1 MRSRTS
7 CFNGTVFRKNLT
19 RFAPVMALYTLVLLL
34 QTLMA
39 WTNCSEWDRGWV
51 FLYQV
56 DGIFQVTS
64 CINLVY
70 AALVAQL
77 LFGDLYTS
85 RMCNAL
91 HAMPLRRE
99 SWFVTNA
106 ASGLVYSL
114 VPSVVASVVLLPF
127 LRQTVVDGVWKIALL
142 YFVSSNLEYICFFGL
157 ALFATMLVGN
167 RFTMVAGYALLNF
180 GSGALYWLVRTA
192 YTPMLYGVVTPSAL
206 ATSLMPLSYMTNG
219 FLKFDIGD
227 CRDDFG
233 RLIPGVRGTFEIT
246 DNFGKLWVLALVG
259 IAFAVAALL
268 VYRRRN
274 LECAGD
280 AVCTPKLVPVFQVL
294 SALFIAV
301 GALAVASGLMNMGDK
316 LSLVTYAVLF
326 TGLLV
331 GWFAGKMLV
340 ERSAQVFQ
348 PKNWTGLGALALV
361 LVVTLG
367 LTKLD
372 VLNLEERMPELEA
385 VTSVELNGEKLE
397 DREDIEK
404 ILNLHALALEDRAE
418 EEGAYCLEEN
428 GEYVIWGDSTYRYWE
443 EGDPIPQQRIADRV
457 RLRYTL
463 ENGRTMERLYY
474 VWTDTP
480 AGGILKDFLT
490 SWEFVNKRT
499 IEVDGKETEALPLV
513 LATLEKINCNG
524 KSVEAEDLRSSPD
537 SLIRAI
543 QADCAAGTMAQNNRY
558 HEGEFTWVDI
568 YGDTNRQESL
578 YLFLSGTEYG
588 WEVEVFPDGT
598 NTLRWMRQNG
608 LIADGTTVSYEITTP
623 RYW

>member
-19 RFAPVMALYTLVLLL
+19 RFAPVMALYTLVLVLL
-34 QTLMA
+34 IFMA
-39 WTNCSEWDRGWV
+39 WSNSGDLERGLN
-51 FLYQV
+51 FTYQIN
-56 DGIFQVTS
+56 GIFEVTG
-64 CINLVY
+64 CVNLIY
-70 AALVAQL
+70 AGLIAQL
-77 LFGDLYTS
+77 LFGDLYNT

-99 SWFVTNA
+99 CWFVTNA

-280 AVCTPKLVPVFQVL
+280 AVCSPKLVPVFQVL
-294 SALFIAV
+294 SALFVAV
-301 GALAVASGLMNMGDK
+301 GILAILDGSFGDPGAG
-316 LSLVTYAVLF
+316 STYVILF
-326 TGLLV
+326 VGLLV

-340 ERSAQVFQ
+340 ERSVQVFQ
-348 PKNWTGLGALALV
+348 PKNWIGLGALALV
-361 LVVTLG
+361 LAVSLG

-372 VLNLEERMPELEA
+372 VLNLEERMPVAET
-385 VTSVELNGEKLE
+385 VTSVTLNGDKLE

-404 ILNLHALALEDRAE
+404 ILNLHALALEDRVE
-418 EEGAYCLEEN
+418 QEGAYCLEEN
-428 GEYVIWGDSTYRYWE
+428 GEYVRWQESSYRYWE
-443 EGDPIPQQRIADRV
+443 EGDPIPQQRLADCL
-457 RLRYTL
+457 RLDYTL
-463 ENGRTMERLYY
+463 ENGRHVKRNYC

-490 SWEFVNKRT
+490 SWEFVNDRT
-499 IEVDGKETEALPLV
+499 IDVDGKKTEALPLV
-513 LATLEKINCNG
+513 LATLDKIYCNG
-524 KSVEAEDLRSSPD
+524 KTVEAEDLRSSPD

-543 QADCAAGTMAQNNRY
+543 QADCAAGTMAQNSRY
-558 HEGEFTWVDI
+558 HEGEFTWTDA
-568 YGDTNRQESL
+568 YGDTNCQESL
-578 YLFLSGTEYG
+578 YLSLSGTEYG
-588 WEVEVFPDGT
+588 WEVEVYPDST

-608 LIADGTTVSYEITTP
+608 LIADGVTVSYEITYP

>member
-106 ASGLVYSL
+106 ASGLAYSL
-114 VPSVVASVVLLPF
+114 VPSAVAAIVFLPF
-127 LRQTVVDGVWKIALL
+127 LSQTVLEGSWKIAVL
-142 YFVSSNLEYICFFGL
+142 YFLVENLGYICFFGL

-180 GSGALYWLVRTA
+180 GSGALYWLVNTA
-192 YTPMLYGVVTPSAL
+192 YTPMLYGVVTPSTL
-206 ATSLMPLSYMTNG
+206 ATALMPVSYLTQS
-219 FLKFDIGD
+219 FLELDIEK
-227 CRDDFG
+227 CRDNFG
-233 RLIPGVRGTFEIT
+233 RMIPGARGTFEIT
-246 DNFGKLWVLALVG
+246 DNVNAMWVLALVG
-259 IAFAVAALL
+259 IAFAVVALL

-280 AVCTPKLVPVFQVL
+280 AVCSPKLVPVFQVL
-294 SALFIAV
+294 SALFVAV
-301 GALAVASGLMNMGDK
+301 GILAILDGSFGDPGAG
-316 LSLVTYAVLF
+316 STYVILF
-326 TGLLV
+326 VGLLV

-372 VLNLEERMPELEA
+372 VLNLEERMPAPET
-385 VTSVELNGEKLE
+385 VTSVTLNGDKLE

-404 ILNLHALALEDRAE
+404 ILNLHALALEDRVE
-418 EEGAYCLEEN
+418 QEGAYCLEEN
-428 GEYVIWGDSTYRYWE
+428 GEYVRWGESSYRYWE
-443 EGDPIPQQRIADRV
+443 EGDPIPQQRLADCL
-457 RLRYTL
+457 RLDYTL
-463 ENGRTMERLYY
+463 ENGRHVKRNYC

-490 SWEFVNKRT
+490 SWEFVNDRT
-499 IEVDGKETEALPLV
+499 IDIDGKKTEALPLV
-513 LATLEKINCNG
+513 LATLDKIYCNG
-524 KSVEAEDLRSSPD
+524 KTVEAEDLRSSPD

-543 QADCAAGTMAQNNRY
+543 QADCAAGTMAQNSRY
-558 HEGEFTWVDI
+558 HEGEFTWTDA
-568 YGDTNRQESL
+568 YGDTNCQESL
-578 YLFLSGTEYG
+578 YLSLSGTEYG
-588 WEVEVFPDGT
+588 WEVEVYPDST

-608 LIADGTTVSYEITTP
+608 LIADGVTVSYEITHP

>member
-19 RFAPVMALYTLVLLL
+19 RFAPVMALYTLVLVLL
-34 QTLMA
+34 IFMA
-39 WTNCSEWDRGWV
+39 WSNSGDLERGLN
-51 FLYQV
+51 FTYQIN
-56 DGIFQVTS
+56 GIFEVTG
-64 CINLVY
+64 CVNLIY
-70 AALVAQL
+70 AGLIAQL
-77 LFGDLYTS
+77 LFGDLYNT

-246 DNFGKLWVLALVG
+246 DNVNAIWVLALVG

-280 AVCTPKLVPVFQVL
+280 AVCSPKLVPVFQVL
-294 SALFIAV
+294 SALFVAV
-301 GALAVASGLMNMGDK
+301 GILAILDGSFGDPGAG
-316 LSLVTYAVLF
+316 STYVILF
-326 TGLLV
+326 VGLLV

-340 ERSAQVFQ
+340 ERSVQVFQ
-348 PKNWTGLGALALV
+348 PKNWIGLGALALV
-361 LVVTLG
+361 LAVSLG

-372 VLNLEERMPELEA
+372 VLNLEERMPELET
-385 VTSVELNGEKLE
+385 VTSVTLNGQKLE

-404 ILNLHALALEDRAE
+404 ILNLHALALEDRVE
-418 EEGAYCLEEN
+418 QEGAYCLEEN
-428 GEYVIWGDSTYRYWE
+428 GEYVRWGESSYRYWE
-443 EGDPIPQQRIADRV
+443 EGDPIPQQRLADCL
-457 RLRYTL
+457 RLDYTL
-463 ENGRTMERLYY
+463 ENGRHVKRNYC

-490 SWEFVNKRT
+490 SWEFVNDRT
-499 IEVDGKETEALPLV
+499 IDVDGKKTEALPLV
-513 LATLEKINCNG
+513 LATLDKIYCNG
-524 KSVEAEDLRSSPD
+524 KTVEAEDLRSSPD

-543 QADCAAGTMAQNNRY
+543 QADCAAGTMAQNSRY
-558 HEGEFTWVDI
+558 HEGEFTWTDA
-568 YGDTNRQESL
+568 YGDTNCQESL
-578 YLFLSGTEYG
+578 YLSLSGTEYG
-588 WEVEVFPDGT
+588 WEVEVYPDST

-608 LIADGTTVSYEITTP
+608 LIADGVTVSYEITHP

>member
-19 RFAPVMALYTLVLLL
+19 RFAPVMALYTLVLVLL
-34 QTLMA
+34 IFMA
-39 WTNCSEWDRGWV
+39 WSNSGDLERGLN
-51 FLYQV
+51 FTYQIN
-56 DGIFQVTS
+56 GIFEVTG
-64 CINLVY
+64 CVNLIY
-70 AALVAQL
+70 AGLIAQL
-77 LFGDLYTS
+77 LFGDLYNT

-259 IAFAVAALL
+259 IAFAVVALL

-280 AVCTPKLVPVFQVL
+280 AVCSPKLVPVFQVL
-294 SALFIAV
+294 SVLFVAV
-301 GALAVASGLMNMGDK
+301 GILALLDGSFGDPGAAS
-316 LSLVTYAVLF
+316 TYVILF
-326 TGLLV
+326 VGLLV

-340 ERSAQVFQ
+340 ERSVQVFQ
-348 PKNWTGLGALALV
+348 PKNWIGLGALALV
-361 LVVTLG
+361 LAVSLG

-372 VLNLEERMPELEA
+372 VLNLEERMPAPET
-385 VTSVELNGEKLE
+385 VTSVTLNGDKLE

-404 ILNLHALALEDRAE
+404 ILNLHALALEDRVE
-418 EEGAYCLEEN
+418 QEGAYCLEEN
-428 GEYVIWGDSTYRYWE
+428 GEYVRWGESSYRYWE
-443 EGDPIPQQRIADRV
+443 EGDPIPQQRLADCL
-457 RLRYTL
+457 RLDYTL
-463 ENGRTMERLYY
+463 ENGRHVKRNYC

-490 SWEFVNKRT
+490 SWEFVNDRT
-499 IEVDGKETEALPLV
+499 IDIDGKKTEALPLV
-513 LATLEKINCNG
+513 LATLDKIYCNG
-524 KSVEAEDLRSSPD
+524 KTVEAEDLRSSPD

-543 QADCAAGTMAQNNRY
+543 QADCAAGTMAQNSRY
-558 HEGEFTWVDI
+558 HEGEFTWTDA
-568 YGDTNRQESL
+568 YGDTNCQESL
-578 YLFLSGTEYG
+578 YLSLSGTEYG
-588 WEVEVFPDGT
+588 WEVEVYPDST

-608 LIADGTTVSYEITTP
+608 LIADGVTVSYEITHP

>member
-19 RFAPVMALYTLVLLL
+19 RFAPVMALYTLVLVLL
-34 QTLMA
+34 IFMA
-39 WTNCSEWDRGWV
+39 WSNSGDLERGLN
-51 FLYQV
+51 FTYQIN
-56 DGIFQVTS
+56 GIFEVTG
-64 CINLVY
+64 CVNLIY
-70 AALVAQL
+70 AGLIAQL
-77 LFGDLYTS
+77 LFGDLYNT

-259 IAFAVAALL
+259 IAFAVVALL

-280 AVCTPKLVPVFQVL
+280 AVCSPKLVPVFQVL
-294 SALFIAV
+294 SALFVAV
-301 GALAVASGLMNMGDK
+301 GILAILDGSFGDPGAG
-316 LSLVTYAVLF
+316 STYVILF
-326 TGLLV
+326 VGLLV

-340 ERSAQVFQ
+340 ERSVQVFQ
-348 PKNWTGLGALALV
+348 PKNWIGLGALALV
-361 LVVTLG
+361 LAVSLG

-372 VLNLEERMPELEA
+372 VLNLEERMPELET
-385 VTSVELNGEKLE
+385 VTSVTLNGQKLE

-404 ILNLHALALEDRAE
+404 ILNLHALALEDRVE
-418 EEGAYCLEEN
+418 QEGAYCLEEN
-428 GEYVIWGDSTYRYWE
+428 GEYVRWQESSYRYWE
-443 EGDPIPQQRIADRV
+443 EGDPIPQQRLADCL
-457 RLRYTL
+457 RLDYTL
-463 ENGRTMERLYY
+463 ENGRHVKRNYC

-490 SWEFVNKRT
+490 SWEFVNDRT
-499 IEVDGKETEALPLV
+499 IDVDGKKTEALPLV
-513 LATLEKINCNG
+513 LATLDKIYCNG
-524 KSVEAEDLRSSPD
+524 KTVEAEDLRSSPD

-543 QADCAAGTMAQNNRY
+543 QADCAAGTMAQNSRY
-558 HEGEFTWVDI
+558 HEGEFTWTDA
-568 YGDTNRQESL
+568 YGDTNCQESL
-578 YLFLSGTEYG
+578 YLSLSGTEYG
-588 WEVEVFPDGT
+588 WEVEVYPDST

-608 LIADGTTVSYEITTP
+608 LIADGVTVSYEITHP

>member
-19 RFAPVMALYTLVLLL
+19 RFAPVMALYTLVLVL
-34 QTLMA
+34 QIFMA
-39 WTNCSEWDRGWV
+39 WSNSGDLERGLN
-51 FLYQV
+51 FTYQIN
-56 DGIFQVTS
+56 GIFEVTG
-64 CINLVY
+64 CVNLIY
-70 AALVAQL
+70 AALIAQL

-99 SWFVTNA
+99 AWFVTNA
-106 ASGLVYSL
+106 VSGLVYSL
-114 VPSVVASVVLLPF
+114 VPSAVATVVLVPF
-127 LRQTVVDGVWKIALL
+127 LGQTVLDGTWKIAALFFL
-142 YFVSSNLEYICFFGL
+142 MENLGYICFFGL

-180 GSGALYWLVRTA
+180 GSGALYWLVNTA
-192 YTPMLYGVVTPSAL
+192 YTPMLYGVVTPSTL
-206 ATSLMPLSYMTNG
+206 ATALMPVGYMTNS
-219 FLKFDIGD
+219 FLELDVEK
-227 CRDDFG
+227 CRDNFG
-233 RLIPGVRGTFEIT
+233 RMIPGARGTFEIT
-246 DNFGKLWVLALVG
+246 DNVNAIWVLALVG

-268 VYRRRN
+268 IYRRRN

-280 AVCTPKLVPVFQVL
+280 AVCSPKLVPVFQVL
-294 SALFIAV
+294 SALFVAV
-301 GALAVASGLMNMGDK
+301 GVLAVLDGNFGDPGAG
-316 LSLVTYAVLF
+316 STYVILF
-326 TGLLV
+326 IGLLV

-348 PKNWTGLGALALV
+348 PKNWIGLGALALV
-361 LVVTLG
+361 LAVSLG

-404 ILNLHALALEDRAE
+404 ILNLHALALEDRVE
-418 EEGAYCLEEN
+418 QEGAYCLEEN
-428 GEYVIWGDSTYRYWE
+428 GEYVRWQESSYRYWE
-443 EGDPIPQQRIADRV
+443 EGDPIPQQRLADCL
-457 RLRYTL
+457 RLDYTL
-463 ENGRTMERLYY
+463 ENGRHVKRNYC

-490 SWEFVNKRT
+490 SWEFVNDRT
-499 IEVDGKETEALPLV
+499 IDIDGKKTEALPLV
-513 LATLEKINCNG
+513 LATLDKIYCNG
-524 KSVEAEDLRSSPD
+524 KTVEAEDLRSSPD

-543 QADCAAGTMAQNNRY
+543 QADCAAGTMAQNSRY
-558 HEGEFTWVDI
+558 HEGEFTWTDA
-568 YGDTNRQESL
+568 YGDTNCQESL
-578 YLFLSGTEYG
+578 YLSLSGTEYG
-588 WEVEVFPDGT
+588 WEVEVYPDST

-608 LIADGTTVSYEITTP
+608 LIADGVTVSYEITYP

>member
-19 RFAPVMALYTLVLLL
+19 RFAPVMALYTLVLVLL
-34 QTLMA
+34 IFMA
-39 WTNCSEWDRGWV
+39 WSNSGDLERGLN
-51 FLYQV
+51 FTYQIN
-56 DGIFQVTS
+56 GIFEVTG
-64 CINLVY
+64 CVNLIY
-70 AALVAQL
+70 AGLIAQL
-77 LFGDLYTS
+77 LFGDLYNT

-259 IAFAVAALL
+259 IAFAVVALL

-280 AVCTPKLVPVFQVL
+280 AVCSPKLVPVFQVL
-294 SALFIAV
+294 SVLFVAV
-301 GALAVASGLMNMGDK
+301 GILALLDGSFGDPGAG
-316 LSLVTYAVLF
+316 STYVILF
-326 TGLLV
+326 VGLLV

-340 ERSAQVFQ
+340 ERSVQVFQ
-348 PKNWTGLGALALV
+348 PKNWIGLGALALV
-361 LVVTLG
+361 LAVSLG

-372 VLNLEERMPELEA
+372 VLNLEERMPVAET
-385 VTSVELNGEKLE
+385 VTSVTLNGDKLE

-404 ILNLHALALEDRAE
+404 ILNLHALALEDRVE
-418 EEGAYCLEEN
+418 QEGAYCLEEN
-428 GEYVIWGDSTYRYWE
+428 GEYVRWQESSYRYWE
-443 EGDPIPQQRIADRV
+443 EGDPIPQQRLADCL
-457 RLRYTL
+457 RLDYTL
-463 ENGRTMERLYY
+463 ENGRHVQRNYC

-490 SWEFVNKRT
+490 SWEFVNDRT
-499 IEVDGKETEALPLV
+499 IDVDGKKTEALPLV
-513 LATLEKINCNG
+513 LATLDKIYCNG
-524 KSVEAEDLRSSPD
+524 KTVEAEDLRSSPD

-543 QADCAAGTMAQNNRY
+543 QADCAAGTMAQNSRY
-558 HEGEFTWVDI
+558 HEGEFTWTDA
-568 YGDTNRQESL
+568 YGDTNCQESL
-578 YLFLSGTEYG
+578 YLSLSGTEYG
-588 WEVEVFPDGT
+588 WEVEVYPDST

-608 LIADGTTVSYEITTP
+608 LIADGVTVSYEITHP

>member
-99 SWFVTNA
+99 CWFVTNA

-114 VPSVVASVVLLPF
+114 VPSAVAAIVFLPF
-127 LRQTVVDGVWKIALL
+127 LSQTVLEGSWKIAVL
-142 YFVSSNLEYICFFGL
+142 YFLVENLGYICFFGL

-180 GSGALYWLVRTA
+180 GSGALYWLVNTA
-192 YTPMLYGVVTPSAL
+192 YTPMLYGVVTPSTL
-206 ATSLMPLSYMTNG
+206 ATALMPVSYLTQS
-219 FLKFDIGD
+219 FLELDIEK
-227 CRDDFG
+227 CRDNFG
-233 RLIPGVRGTFEIT
+233 RMIPGARGTFEIT
-246 DNFGKLWVLALVG
+246 DNVNAMWVLALVG
-259 IAFAVAALL
+259 IAFAVVALL

-280 AVCTPKLVPVFQVL
+280 AVCSPKLVPVFQVL
-294 SALFIAV
+294 SALFVAV
-301 GALAVASGLMNMGDK
+301 GILAILDGSFGDPGAAS
-316 LSLVTYAVLF
+316 TYVILF
-326 TGLLV
+326 VGLLV

-340 ERSAQVFQ
+340 ERSVQVFQ
-348 PKNWTGLGALALV
+348 PKNWIGLGALALV
-361 LVVTLG
+361 LAVSLG

-372 VLNLEERMPELEA
+372 VLNLEERMPVAET
-385 VTSVELNGEKLE
+385 VTSVTLNGDKLE

-404 ILNLHALALEDRAE
+404 ILNLHALALEDRVE
-418 EEGAYCLEEN
+418 QEGAYCLEEN
-428 GEYVIWGDSTYRYWE
+428 GEYVRWQESSYRYWE
-443 EGDPIPQQRIADRV
+443 EGDPIPQQRLADCL
-457 RLRYTL
+457 RLDYTL
-463 ENGRTMERLYY
+463 ENGRHVKRNYC

-490 SWEFVNKRT
+490 SWEFVNDRT
-499 IEVDGKETEALPLV
+499 IDVDGKKTEALPLV
-513 LATLEKINCNG
+513 LATLDKIYCNG
-524 KSVEAEDLRSSPD
+524 KTVEAEDLRSSPD

-543 QADCAAGTMAQNNRY
+543 QADCAAGTMAQNSRY
-558 HEGEFTWVDI
+558 HEGEFTWTDA
-568 YGDTNRQESL
+568 YGDTNCQESL
-578 YLFLSGTEYG
+578 YLSLSGTEYG
-588 WEVEVFPDGT
+588 WEVEVYPDST

-608 LIADGTTVSYEITTP
+608 LIADGVTVSYEITHP